1 MKINSTIFFTISS
14 LLYSSLLMI
23 AYFSKDRIKT
33 PENKIYSRLIII
45 NFIGI
50 ILEIF
55 CTIFAGYAKE
65 NIIFYTILNK
75 LFLIGLIVWGAVF
88 GSYVF
93 LISSVK
99 KNEEELKKYMKNVL
113 RLYITL
119 IIIIAVLVAVLPV
132 YFNYRNNYV
141 MYSYGPAVNVVY
153 SGIFITIFLTIIC
166 LIKNFKNII
175 SKKYLPIYAYLFV
188 GTIITFIQKMMPEL
202 LLAITMDTFITVI
215 MYFTIENPDKKL
227 LQEIHASK
235 KMADEENEEKSM
247 LIYNMMG
254 EIKDIAKDINISS
267 NNILDSNN
275 IEENKYYARE
285 IISSN
290 NKLYNMSDKIYNI
303 DKIELNKIKTVK
315 TKYNIKLLLKEIV
328 SMYKTK
334 IEAKNI
340 EFRINIDNNLPVSLY
355 GDSINLKKALSTI
368 IDSSYNNTKEGFIE
382 LSVNTIIKHDVCRLI
397 IKIEDSSI
405 GIKTE
410 EIEELNTEGN
420 IYNAKK
426 LIAALGGTLL
436 LTSRYNEGAIVTI
449 ILDQKINITNK
460 KEKKDYTKYLDN
472 KKILLVDDNESSLK
486 LINKILTKYHIKVET
501 TNLGKKALDKIRKG
515 SKYDLILLDEEMPY
529 MNGEEVL
536 KKLKEIKGFNTKVL
550 LLTKNN
556 NIEYTEEYK
565 ENNFDDY
572 ILKPIDKNTLIEKIN
587 ILVNDKKYE

>member
-93 LISSVK
+93 LISSAK

-119 IIIIAVLVAVLPV
+119 IIIIAILVAVLPV

-227 LQEIHASK
+227 LEEIHASK
-235 KMADEENEEKSM
+235 KMADEANEEKSM

-410 EIEELNTEGN
+410 EIEEVNTEGN

-436 LTSRYNEGAIVTI
+436 LTSRYNEGTVVTI

-472 KKILLVDDNESSLK
+472 KKVLLVDDNESSLK

-587 ILVNDKKYE
+587 TLVR

>member
-93 LISSVK
+93 LISSAK

-235 KMADEENEEKSM
+235 KMADEANEEKSM

-334 IEAKNI
+334 TETKNI

-436 LTSRYNEGAIVTI
+436 LTSRYNEGTIVTI
-449 ILDQKINITNK
+449 ILDRKINITNK

>member
-93 LISSVK
+93 LISSAK

-235 KMADEENEEKSM
+235 KMADEANEEKSM

-315 TKYNIKLLLKEIV
+315 TKYNIRLLLKEIV

-382 LSVNTIIKHDVCRLI
+382 LSVNAIIKHNVCRLI

-420 IYNAKK
+420 IYNTKK

-436 LTSRYNEGAIVTI
+436 LTSRYNEGTIVTI

>member
-1 MKINSTIFFTISS
+1 
-14 LLYSSLLMI
+14 
-23 AYFSKDRIKT
+23 
-33 PENKIYSRLIII
+33 
-45 NFIGI
+45 
-50 ILEIF
+50 
-55 CTIFAGYAKE
+55 
-65 NIIFYTILNK
+65 
-75 LFLIGLIVWGAVF
+75 
-88 GSYVF
+88 
-93 LISSVK
+93 
-99 KNEEELKKYMKNVL
+99 
-113 RLYITL
+113 
-119 IIIIAVLVAVLPV
+119 
-132 YFNYRNNYV
+132 
-141 MYSYGPAVNVVY
+141 
-153 SGIFITIFLTIIC
+153 
-166 LIKNFKNII
+166 
-175 SKKYLPIYAYLFV
+175 
-188 GTIITFIQKMMPEL
+188 
-202 LLAITMDTFITVI
+202 
-215 MYFTIENPDKKL
+215 
-227 LQEIHASK
+227 
-235 KMADEENEEKSM
+235 
-247 LIYNMMG
+247 MMG

-334 IEAKNI
+334 TETKNI

-410 EIEELNTEGN
+410 KIEEVNTEGN

-436 LTSRYNEGAIVTI
+436 LTSRYNEGTVVTI

>member
-93 LISSVK
+93 LISSAK

-175 SKKYLPIYAYLFV
+175 SKKYLPIYAYLFI

-235 KMADEENEEKSM
+235 KMADEANEEKSM

-334 IEAKNI
+334 IETKNI

-410 EIEELNTEGN
+410 EIEEVNTEGN

-436 LTSRYNEGAIVTI
+436 LTSRYNEGTIVTI

-529 MNGEEVL
+529 IDGEEVL

>member
-93 LISSVK
+93 LISSAK

-119 IIIIAVLVAVLPV
+119 IIIIAILVAVLPV

-227 LQEIHASK
+227 LEEIHASK
-235 KMADEENEEKSM
+235 KMADEANEEKSM

-355 GDSINLKKALSTI
+355 GDSINLKKTLSTI
-368 IDSSYNNTKEGFIE
+368 IDSSYNNTKECFIE

-410 EIEELNTEGN
+410 EIEEVNTEGN

-436 LTSRYNEGAIVTI
+436 LTSRYNEGTVVTI

-472 KKILLVDDNESSLK
+472 KKVLLVDDNESSLK

-587 ILVNDKKYE
+587 TLVR

>member
-93 LISSVK
+93 LISSAK

-235 KMADEENEEKSM
+235 KMADEANEEKSM

-382 LSVNTIIKHDVCRLI
+382 LSVNAIIKHNVCRLI

-420 IYNAKK
+420 IYNTKK

-436 LTSRYNEGAIVTI
+436 LTSRYNEGTIVTI

>member
-227 LQEIHASK
+227 LQEIHVSK
-235 KMADEENEEKSM
+235 KMADEANEEKSM

-254 EIKDIAKDINISS
+254 DIKDIAKDINISS

-436 LTSRYNEGAIVTI
+436 LTSRYNEGTIVTI

-486 LINKILTKYHIKVET
+486 LINEILTKYHIKVET

>member
-1 MKINSTIFFTISS
+1 
-14 LLYSSLLMI
+14 
-23 AYFSKDRIKT
+23 
-33 PENKIYSRLIII
+33 
-45 NFIGI
+45 
-50 ILEIF
+50 
-55 CTIFAGYAKE
+55 
-65 NIIFYTILNK
+65 
-75 LFLIGLIVWGAVF
+75 
-88 GSYVF
+88 
-93 LISSVK
+93 
-99 KNEEELKKYMKNVL
+99 
-113 RLYITL
+113 
-119 IIIIAVLVAVLPV
+119 
-132 YFNYRNNYV
+132 
-141 MYSYGPAVNVVY
+141 
-153 SGIFITIFLTIIC
+153 
-166 LIKNFKNII
+166 
-175 SKKYLPIYAYLFV
+175 
-188 GTIITFIQKMMPEL
+188 MMPEL

-235 KMADEENEEKSM
+235 KMADEANEEKSM

-410 EIEELNTEGN
+410 EIEEVNTEGN
-420 IYNAKK
+420 IYNTKK

-436 LTSRYNEGAIVTI
+436 LTSRYNEGTIVTI

-529 MNGEEVL
+529 IDGEEVL

>member
-1 MKINSTIFFTISS
+1 
-14 LLYSSLLMI
+14 
-23 AYFSKDRIKT
+23 
-33 PENKIYSRLIII
+33 
-45 NFIGI
+45 
-50 ILEIF
+50 
-55 CTIFAGYAKE
+55 
-65 NIIFYTILNK
+65 
-75 LFLIGLIVWGAVF
+75 
-88 GSYVF
+88 
-93 LISSVK
+93 
-99 KNEEELKKYMKNVL
+99 
-113 RLYITL
+113 
-119 IIIIAVLVAVLPV
+119 
-132 YFNYRNNYV
+132 
-141 MYSYGPAVNVVY
+141 
-153 SGIFITIFLTIIC
+153 
-166 LIKNFKNII
+166 
-175 SKKYLPIYAYLFV
+175 
-188 GTIITFIQKMMPEL
+188 
-202 LLAITMDTFITVI
+202 
-215 MYFTIENPDKKL
+215 
-227 LQEIHASK
+227 
-235 KMADEENEEKSM
+235 
-247 LIYNMMG
+247 MG

-334 IEAKNI
+334 TETKNI

-436 LTSRYNEGAIVTI
+436 LTSRYNEGTIVTI

>member
-235 KMADEENEEKSM
+235 KMADEANEEKSM

>member
-93 LISSVK
+93 LISSAK

-235 KMADEENEEKSM
+235 KMADEAHEEKSM

-334 IEAKNI
+334 TETKNI

-410 EIEELNTEGN
+410 KIEEVNTEGN

-436 LTSRYNEGAIVTI
+436 LTSRYNEGTVVTI

>member
-75 LFLIGLIVWGAVF
+75 MFLIGLIVWGAVF

-93 LISSVK
+93 LISSAK

-119 IIIIAVLVAVLPV
+119 IIIIAILVAVLPV

-227 LQEIHASK
+227 LEEIHASK
-235 KMADEENEEKSM
+235 KMADEANEEKSM

-410 EIEELNTEGN
+410 EIEEVNTEGN

-436 LTSRYNEGAIVTI
+436 LTSRYNEGTVVTI

-472 KKILLVDDNESSLK
+472 KKVLLVDDNESSLK

-587 ILVNDKKYE
+587 TLVR

>member
-23 AYFSKDRIKT
+23 AYFSKDRIKI

-235 KMADEENEEKSM
+235 KMADEANEEKSM

-436 LTSRYNEGAIVTI
+436 LTSRYNEGTIVTI

>member
-93 LISSVK
+93 LISSAK

-119 IIIIAVLVAVLPV
+119 IIIIAILVAVLPV

-141 MYSYGPAVNVVY
+141 MYSYGPAVDVVY

-235 KMADEENEEKSM
+235 KMADEANEEKSM

-334 IEAKNI
+334 IETKNI

-410 EIEELNTEGN
+410 EIEEVNTEGN

-436 LTSRYNEGAIVTI
+436 LTSRYNEGTVVTI

-587 ILVNDKKYE
+587 TLVNDKKYD

>member
-93 LISSVK
+93 LISSAK

-235 KMADEENEEKSM
+235 KMADEANEEKSM

-436 LTSRYNEGAIVTI
+436 LTSRYNEGTVVTI

-529 MNGEEVL
+529 IDGEEVMQ
-536 KKLKEIKGFNTKVL
+536 KLKEIKGFNTKVI

>member
-93 LISSVK
+93 LISSAK

-235 KMADEENEEKSM
+235 KMADEANEEKSM

-334 IEAKNI
+334 TETKNI

-410 EIEELNTEGN
+410 KIEEVNTEGN

-436 LTSRYNEGAIVTI
+436 LTSRYNEGTVVTI

-529 MNGEEVL
+529 MNGEELL

>member
-235 KMADEENEEKSM
+235 KMADEANEEKSM

-334 IEAKNI
+334 IETKNI

>member
-93 LISSVK
+93 LISSAK

-235 KMADEENEEKSM
+235 KMTDEANEEKSM

-334 IEAKNI
+334 TETKNI

-410 EIEELNTEGN
+410 KIEEVNTEGN

-436 LTSRYNEGAIVTI
+436 LTSRYNEGTVVTI

>member
-227 LQEIHASK
+227 LQEIHVSK
-235 KMADEENEEKSM
+235 KMADEANEEKSM

-410 EIEELNTEGN
+410 EIEDLNTEGN

-436 LTSRYNEGAIVTI
+436 LTSRYNEGTIVTI

-486 LINKILTKYHIKVET
+486 LINEILTKYHIKVET

>member
-235 KMADEENEEKSM
+235 KMADEANEEKSM

-436 LTSRYNEGAIVTI
+436 LTSRYNEGTIVTI

>member
-1 MKINSTIFFTISS
+1 
-14 LLYSSLLMI
+14 
-23 AYFSKDRIKT
+23 
-33 PENKIYSRLIII
+33 
-45 NFIGI
+45 
-50 ILEIF
+50 
-55 CTIFAGYAKE
+55 
-65 NIIFYTILNK
+65 
-75 LFLIGLIVWGAVF
+75 
-88 GSYVF
+88 
-93 LISSVK
+93 
-99 KNEEELKKYMKNVL
+99 
-113 RLYITL
+113 
-119 IIIIAVLVAVLPV
+119 
-132 YFNYRNNYV
+132 
-141 MYSYGPAVNVVY
+141 
-153 SGIFITIFLTIIC
+153 
-166 LIKNFKNII
+166 
-175 SKKYLPIYAYLFV
+175 
-188 GTIITFIQKMMPEL
+188 
-202 LLAITMDTFITVI
+202 
-215 MYFTIENPDKKL
+215 
-227 LQEIHASK
+227 
-235 KMADEENEEKSM
+235 
-247 LIYNMMG
+247 
-254 EIKDIAKDINISS
+254 
-267 NNILDSNN
+267 
-275 IEENKYYARE
+275 
-285 IISSN
+285 
-290 NKLYNMSDKIYNI
+290 
-303 DKIELNKIKTVK
+303 
-315 TKYNIKLLLKEIV
+315 
-328 SMYKTK
+328 MYKTK
-334 IEAKNI
+334 TETKNI

-436 LTSRYNEGAIVTI
+436 LTSRYNEGTIVTI

>member
-23 AYFSKDRIKT
+23 AYFSKDKIKT

-93 LISSVK
+93 LISSAK

-227 LQEIHASK
+227 LEEIHASK
-235 KMADEENEEKSM
+235 KMADEANEEKSM

-334 IEAKNI
+334 IETKNI

-355 GDSINLKKALSTI
+355 GDSINLKKTLSTI

-410 EIEELNTEGN
+410 EIEEVNTEGN

-436 LTSRYNEGAIVTI
+436 LTSRYNEGTIVTI

>member
-93 LISSVK
+93 LISSAK

-175 SKKYLPIYAYLFV
+175 SKKYLPIYAYLFI

-235 KMADEENEEKSM
+235 KMADEANEEKSM

-334 IEAKNI
+334 TETKNI

-436 LTSRYNEGAIVTI
+436 LTSRYNEGTIVTI

>member
-235 KMADEENEEKSM
+235 KMADEANEEKSM

-334 IEAKNI
+334 IETKNI

-405 GIKTE
+405 GIKAE
-410 EIEELNTEGN
+410 EIEEVNTEGN

-436 LTSRYNEGAIVTI
+436 LTSRYNEGTIVTI

-529 MNGEEVL
+529 IDGEEVMQ
-536 KKLKEIKGFNTKVL
+536 KLKEIKGFNTKVI

>member
-75 LFLIGLIVWGAVF
+75 MFLIGLIVWGAVF

-93 LISSVK
+93 LISSAK

-119 IIIIAVLVAVLPV
+119 IIIIAILVAVLPV

-227 LQEIHASK
+227 LEEIHASK
-235 KMADEENEEKSM
+235 KMADEANEEKSM

-355 GDSINLKKALSTI
+355 GDSINLKKTLSTI

-410 EIEELNTEGN
+410 EIEEVNTEGN

-436 LTSRYNEGAIVTI
+436 LTSRYNEGTVVTI

-472 KKILLVDDNESSLK
+472 KKVLLVDDNESSLK

-587 ILVNDKKYE
+587 TLVR

>member
-93 LISSVK
+93 LISSAK

-119 IIIIAVLVAVLPV
+119 IIIIAALVAVLPV

-235 KMADEENEEKSM
+235 KMADEANEEKSM

-410 EIEELNTEGN
+410 EIEEVNTEGN
-420 IYNAKK
+420 IYNTKK

-436 LTSRYNEGAIVTI
+436 LTSRYNEGTIVTI

-529 MNGEEVL
+529 IDGEEVL

>member
-93 LISSVK
+93 LISSAK

-235 KMADEENEEKSM
+235 KMADEANEEKSM

-334 IEAKNI
+334 TETKNI

-355 GDSINLKKALSTI
+355 GDGINLKKAISTI

-410 EIEELNTEGN
+410 EIEEVNTEGN

-436 LTSRYNEGAIVTI
+436 LTSRYNEGTVVTI

>member
-93 LISSVK
+93 LISSAK

-113 RLYITL
+113 GLYITL

-235 KMADEENEEKSM
+235 KMADEANEEKSM

-410 EIEELNTEGN
+410 KIEEVNTEGN

-436 LTSRYNEGAIVTI
+436 LTSRYNEGTVVTI

>member
-93 LISSVK
+93 LISSAK

-235 KMADEENEEKSM
+235 KMADEANEEKSM

-334 IEAKNI
+334 TETKNI

-405 GIKTE
+405 GIKIE
-410 EIEELNTEGN
+410 EIEEVNTEGN

-436 LTSRYNEGAIVTI
+436 LTSRYNEGTVVTI

-529 MNGEEVL
+529 IDGEEVL

>member
-235 KMADEENEEKSM
+235 KMADEANEEKSM

-334 IEAKNI
+334 IETKNI

-405 GIKTE
+405 GIKAE
-410 EIEELNTEGN
+410 EIEEVNTEGN

-436 LTSRYNEGAIVTI
+436 LTSRYNEGTIVTI

>member
-235 KMADEENEEKSM
+235 KMADEANEEKSM

-334 IEAKNI
+334 TETKNI

-436 LTSRYNEGAIVTI
+436 LTSRYNEGTIVTI

-529 MNGEEVL
+529 IDGEEVMQ
-536 KKLKEIKGFNTKVL
+536 KLKEIKGFNTKVI

>member
-93 LISSVK
+93 LISSAK
-99 KNEEELKKYMKNVL
+99 KNEEELKKCMKNVL

-153 SGIFITIFLTIIC
+153 SGILITIFLTIIC

-227 LQEIHASK
+227 LEEIHASK
-235 KMADEENEEKSM
+235 KMADEANEEKSM

-315 TKYNIKLLLKEIV
+315 TKYNIKILLKEIV

-334 IEAKNI
+334 IETKNI

-405 GIKTE
+405 GVKTE
-410 EIEELNTEGN
+410 EIEEVNTEGN

-436 LTSRYNEGAIVTI
+436 LTSRYNEGTIVTI

>member
-93 LISSVK
+93 LISSAK

-119 IIIIAVLVAVLPV
+119 IIIIAILVAVLPV

-227 LQEIHASK
+227 LEEIHASK
-235 KMADEENEEKSM
+235 KMADEANEEKSM

-334 IEAKNI
+334 IEAKDI

-410 EIEELNTEGN
+410 EIEKVNTEGN
-420 IYNAKK
+420 IYNTKK

-436 LTSRYNEGAIVTI
+436 LTSRYNEGTVVTI

-529 MNGEEVL
+529 IDGEEVL
-536 KKLKEIKGFNTKVL
+536 KKLKEIKGFNTKVI

-587 ILVNDKKYE
+587 TLVNDKNK

>member
-65 NIIFYTILNK
+65 NIIFYTMLNK

-235 KMADEENEEKSM
+235 KMADEANEEKSM

-436 LTSRYNEGAIVTI
+436 LTSRYNEGTIVTI

>member
-93 LISSVK
+93 LISSAK

-119 IIIIAVLVAVLPV
+119 IIIIAILVAVLPV

-227 LQEIHASK
+227 LEEIHASK
-235 KMADEENEEKSM
+235 KMADEANEEKSM

-382 LSVNTIIKHDVCRLI
+382 LSVNTIIKHDVCRII

-420 IYNAKK
+420 IYNTKK

-436 LTSRYNEGAIVTI
+436 LTSRYNEGTIVTI

-472 KKILLVDDNESSLK
+472 KKVLLVDDNESSLK

-587 ILVNDKKYE
+587 TLVR

>member
-93 LISSVK
+93 LISSAK

-235 KMADEENEEKSM
+235 KMADEANEEKSM

-334 IEAKNI
+334 TETKNI

-410 EIEELNTEGN
+410 KIEEVNTEGN

-436 LTSRYNEGAIVTI
+436 LTSRYNEGTVVTI

-501 TNLGKKALDKIRKG
+501 TSLGKKALDKIRKG

>member
-235 KMADEENEEKSM
+235 KMADEANEEKSM

-436 LTSRYNEGAIVTI
+436 LTSRYNEGTIVTI

-501 TNLGKKALDKIRKG
+501 INLGKKALDKIRKG